1 MRIGDK
7 VPTFRAAAVCHGG
20 VRYINS
26 AEMNGMW
33 AIVSFLPR
41 PDSLHG
47 RCMPAAAETL
57 NEDDIRVLFVQPGD
71 SLFVVPPLPKS
82 MILIDPLG
90 LLHRRFGIRRASDL
104 KCRSFVIDPEGIL
117 RFQLV
122 HDLNGSGL
130 TMLRELLVT
139 TRSQAGSSCHSR

>member
-7 VPTFRAAAVCHGG
+7 VPTFRAAAACHGG
-20 VRYINS
+20 VRHINS

-33 AIVSFLPR
+33 AIVSFLPHL
-41 PDSLHG
+41 DSMHG
-47 RCMPAAAETL
+47 QCSIVTEPPVA
-57 NEDDIRVLFVQPGD
+57 EDDVLMLFVQSGD
-71 SLFVVPPLPKS
+71 TPSVVSPPTHS
-82 MILIDPLG
+82 ITLIDPLG
-90 LLHRRFGIRRASDL
+90 LLHRRFGIRRQREL
-104 KCRSFVIDPEGIL
+104 KCRSFVIDSEGVL

-130 TMLRELLVT
+130 TMLRELLVA